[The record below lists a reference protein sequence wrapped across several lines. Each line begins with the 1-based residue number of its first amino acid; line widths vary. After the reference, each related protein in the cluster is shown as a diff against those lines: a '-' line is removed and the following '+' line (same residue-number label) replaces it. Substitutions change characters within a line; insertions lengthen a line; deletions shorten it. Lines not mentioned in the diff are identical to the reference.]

1 MHLKVVFFL
10 LMSDGDNITLELK
23 SNLSVQTIELNNE
36 SFSKL
41 TGVS

>member
-10 LMSDGDNITLELK
+10 LVSDGDNIMLELN